1 MSGYSIEQRPC
12 PECGHE
18 QTDMV
23 MSHEGLVKNEYVE
36 AICTECG
43 TTYAKPILD
52 PNGEINL
59 QPVRRR

>member
-1 MSGYSIEQRPC
+1 MSGYTIEQ
-12 PECGHE
+12 
-18 QTDMV
+18 QMDMV
-23 MSHEGLVKNEYVE
+23 MEHSDLVTNEYVE

-59 QPVRRR
+59 QPQRRR